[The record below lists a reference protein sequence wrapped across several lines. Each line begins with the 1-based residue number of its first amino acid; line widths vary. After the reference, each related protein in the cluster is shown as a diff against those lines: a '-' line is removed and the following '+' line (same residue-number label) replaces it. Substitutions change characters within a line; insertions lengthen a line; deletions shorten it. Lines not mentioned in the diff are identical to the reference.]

1 MPRNLFSLVFRY
13 LLFALLFQ
21 KDLFLQLYLLAQ
33 LFLRGQIGEIFSLE
47 QLFAAMEN
55 AISRHIFAGV
65 GAKQQADG
73 GIVPICTHQLVIHPY
88 IHIHLSHILMCYL
101 LGLQVYQEEALQDI
115 IVEHQVNIKITHIR
129 ADMLLSGHKGKSL
142 AHLHDKTLQMTDD
155 TTLQF
160 CLRKISIG
168 LHKKLCH
175 AAKTPNC
182 GLGAATFSDC

>member
-33 LFLRGQIGEIFSLE
+33 LFLRGQIGEIFGLE
-47 QLFAAMEN
+47 
-55 AISRHIFAGV
+55 
-65 GAKQQADG
+65 
-73 GIVPICTHQLVIHPY
+73 
-88 IHIHLSHILMCYL
+88 
-101 LGLQVYQEEALQDI
+101 
-115 IVEHQVNIKITHIR
+115 

-142 AHLHDKTLQMTDD
+142 AHLHDKTLQMADD

-168 LHKKLCH
+168 LQSKKLWH
-175 AAKTPNC
+175 AVKTPNC